1 LTAVLVNALEN
12 KQKTIVVCEKQTAL
26 EVLYNAL
33 HKLGLERYCIMIK
46 DSVSDRK
53 PVVDAVRNTIDAA
66 DFKKQ
71 ESSHAVQSLKDQLTE
86 ILQHKTTINTVHEL
100 LNSDLISG
108 KNWTEIV
115 GDLLLFQDTKENI
128 DVQDIQF
135 SFQKRK
141 EKKLNMC

>member
-53 PVVDAVRNTIDAA
+53 PVVDAVRIPLMQPILKTRIIPCCSVAERSA
-66 DFKKQ
+66 DRNF
-71 ESSHAVQSLKDQLTE
+71 
-86 ILQHKTTINTVHEL
+86 TT
-100 LNSDLISG
+100 
-108 KNWTEIV
+108 
-115 GDLLLFQDTKENI
+115 
-128 DVQDIQF
+128 
-135 SFQKRK
+135 
-141 EKKLNMC
+141 